1 MQKTILAC
9 FLFLTFFT
17 VQSQVLDTLPSQKPS
32 QRYTLKNGD
41 LYIYNK
47 PKLFDFITKLPK
59 SVIGTIKDASQTDN
73 LIALGA
79 SGVVTVALLP
89 ADQYLLDQSRQIGR
103 KLGMADVA
111 RYKSFGPLSN
121 IPPNATSAI
130 YLIGNGTTPVLLCI
144 GFTTYGLLN
153 NDYRS
158 LHTASGLME
167 GLLITG
173 VFSQTIKRISGR
185 QSPTPALEQGN
196 PGGEWHPFPS
206 FGAFAKNTPNY
217 DAFPSGHLMTATA
230 SLYVIAGNY
239 PDKKWIKPV
248 GFTLIGLLSFQMVQS
263 SVHWVSDYPISLV
276 MGYIIGKNIVKNS
289 ASITKSDIT
298 ETKKYSYHFTASQ
311 KWGYNLIGGSVTF

>member
-1 MQKTILAC
+1 MQKT
-9 FLFLTFFT
+9 FLFSIIFFSILNGT
-17 VQSQVLDTLPSQKPS
+17 SQVQDSIIKQESIQKYRS
-32 QRYTLKNGD
+32 KNGD
-41 LYIYNK
+41 VFTYER
-47 PKLFDFITKLPK
+47 PHLFDFITQFPK
-59 SVIGTIKDASQTDN
+59 TVVGSIRDGGSTDN
-73 LIALGA
+73 LIALGSA
-79 SGVVTVALLP
+79 SVATVALLP

-103 KLGMADVA
+103 KLCMADVA

-121 IPPNATSAI
+121 IPPNTTSAI

-144 GFTTYGLLN
+144 GFTTFGLIN

-167 GLLITG
+167 SLLVTG
-173 VFSQTIKRISGR
+173 VFSQTMKRISGR

-206 FGAFAKNTPNY
+206 FSAFGKNTPNY
-217 DAFPSGHLMTATA
+217 DAFPSWHLMTATA

-289 ASITKSDIT
+289 ALITKST
-298 ETKKYSYHFTASQ
+298 AAETKKYSYNFTASQ
-311 KWGYNLIGGSVTF
+311 KWGYNLIGGSITF